1 MTTPDTSLL
10 EFPCDFPIK
19 VMGLAGAD
27 FDLLVVDLVLKHVTA
42 LREGAIQTRAS
53 KQGTYTS
60 LTITVEATS
69 QAQLDAVYREL
80 SGHARVLMVL

>member
-10 EFPCDFPIK
+10 DFPCDFPIK

-27 FDLLVVDLVLKHVTA
+27 FDRLVVALVLKHVTA
-42 LREGAIQTRAS
+42 LREGAVQTRAS
-53 KQGTYTS
+53 KQGKYAS
-60 LTITVEATS
+60 VTITIEATS